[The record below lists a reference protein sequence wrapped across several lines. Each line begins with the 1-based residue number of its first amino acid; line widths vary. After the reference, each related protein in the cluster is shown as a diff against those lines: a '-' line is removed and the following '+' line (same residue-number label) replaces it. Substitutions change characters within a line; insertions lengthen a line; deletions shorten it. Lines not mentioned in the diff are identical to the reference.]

1 MDIFK
6 GMNILEFTD
15 KFKDDNSCK
24 EYLAYYKWANG
35 FVCPKCGCLHHH
47 QSKNPY
53 IRRCRDCYH
62 VDSVTAGTLFHK
74 VKFGLRKA
82 FTMVFMMTTTSKG
95 QSANQFAKTLSIN
108 KDTAWL
114 FAQKIRHAMDSSQQ
128 YPLTGKVEVD
138 EAFIGG
144 KEEGNQGRGNKTKE
158 TIVVA
163 IEKTKDESGTKRAYA
178 MKINNTS
185 SEELKKIFEAHIS
198 TQAQVLT
205 DKWTGY
211 SPLKETYQITQ
222 EKSKGG
228 ENFELMHR
236 FIQGLKSWLRGIYH
250 SVDSRY
256 LQVYLDEYAYRFN
269 RNLWKESIFDNLIKR
284 MMDSKPLTYKNL
296 IIKVSA

>member
-15 KFKDDNSCK
+15 KFKDDNSCR
-24 EYLAYYKWANG
+24 EYLAQHKWSDG
-35 FVCPKCGCLHHH
+35 FVCPKCGCKHHH

-62 VDSVTAGTLFHK
+62 VDSATAGTLFHK

-114 FAQKIRHAMDSSQQ
+114 FAQKIRHAMDSSRQ

-144 KEEGNQGRGNKTKE
+144 KEEGNQGRGNKAKDA
-158 TIVVA
+158 IVVA
-163 IEKTKDESGTKRAYA
+163 IEKTRDENGIKRAYA
-178 MKINNTS
+178 MKIGNTS
-185 SEELKKIFEAHIS
+185 SGELKKIFEAHIS
-198 TQAQVLT
+198 AQAQILT

-222 EKSKGG
+222 EKSRGG

-236 FIQGLKSWLRGIYH
+236 YVQGLKSWLRGIYH
-250 SVDSRY
+250 HVDSRY
-256 LQVYLDEYAYRFN
+256 LQVYLDEYSFRFN
-269 RNLWKESIFDNLIKR
+269 RSLWKESIFDKLIQR
-284 MMDSKPLTYKNL
+284 MVKAKPLTYKTL
-296 IIKVSA
+296 IINVST

>member
-24 EYLAYYKWANG
+24 EYLAKYKWANG
-35 FVCPKCGCLHHH
+35 FVCPKCGCNHHH
-47 QSKNPY
+47 QSKDPY

-144 KEEGNQGRGNKTKE
+144 KEEGNQGRGNKSKD

-163 IEKTKDESGTKRAYA
+163 IEKTKDESGAKRAYA
-178 MKINNTS
+178 MKIDNTS

-236 FIQGLKSWLRGIYH
+236 YIQGLKSWLRGIYH

-256 LQVYLDEYAYRFN
+256 LQVYLDEYSFRFN
-269 RNLWKESIFDNLIKR
+269 RSLWKESIFDKLIQR
-284 MMDSKPLTYKNL
+284 MVEAKPLTYKTL
-296 IIKVSA
+296 IINIST